1 MELTTKLESPMMLQS
16 IDSTKRSIDMPS
28 ESGLTSHDTDDAGH
42 IQEILNELRQMQQT
56 PRLVTSPDDLEA
68 LEREIRQRTDRLGS
82 LLVGYHLQQ
91 ALDSAALQAEQ
102 ERLVRQWPT
111 PLKNDGRVKG
121 GIRTAQGHTVP
132 VWVTYYRRKGQR
144 RGGKRHA
151 GVYAG
156 LVLLGIYDRCTPAL
170 AAEVSLLAAML
181 GSLREAQDVL
191 ANRGVELDTKTVR
204 LIAYRYAARA
214 RLEPQLDTAAFE
226 DTVAGR
232 RVVISS
238 DGGRLR
244 LRESKRGLKTK
255 KGRQRY
261 TGAWREPKVLIIY
274 VVDAEGKRDPSF
286 APVIDATL
294 TGPDAVFALLRTYLQ
309 RLEITQADH
318 VLFIADGAPWIWK
331 RVPLLMHALGLA
343 AEQVYELLDFYHA
356 VQHLGQVAALRK
368 DWNARAR
375 ARWRTQQ
382 RRFLLRGEVDQV
394 IAAMQVICRGCNRK
408 AIRTHRAYFI
418 RNRSRMA
425 YAKLMALKLPI
436 GSGAIESTVRRV
448 VNLRLKGPSIFW
460 CRASAEA
467 LLLLRSYYKAGRW
480 NLLKYMATSHRALLE
495 A

>member
-1 MELTTKLESPMMLQS
+1 MTS
-16 IDSTKRSIDMPS
+16 D
-28 ESGLTSHDTDDAGH
+28 SGLISQDSDYPKA
-42 IQEILNELRQMQQT
+42 IQDVLDELHELQQT
-56 PRLVTSPDDLEA
+56 PRLVTNPDALET
-68 LEREIRQRTDRLGS
+68 LEREIRQCTDHLGS

-102 ERLVRQWPT
+102 AQLVSQWPK
-111 PLKNDGRVKG
+111 PLKNDGKVQVRVH
-121 GIRTAQGHTVP
+121 TAQGLAVP

-144 RGGKRHA
+144 RAGKRYA

-170 AAEVSLLAAML
+170 ASEVSLCAAML
-181 GSLREAQDVL
+181 GSLDEAQAVL
-191 ANRGVELDTKTVR
+191 ADRGVELDTKTVR
-204 LIAYRYAARA
+204 TIAYRYAARA
-214 RLEPQLDTAAFE
+214 RLEQQIERTVFE

-244 LRESKRGLKTK
+244 LRETKRGPKTK
-255 KGRQRY
+255 KGRRRY
-261 TGAWREPKVLIIY
+261 TGAWREPKVLIVY
-274 VVDAEGKRDPSF
+274 VVDAEGKRDASF

-294 TGPDAVFALLRTYLQ
+294 KGPDAVFALLRTYLQ
-309 RLEITQADH
+309 RLNITQADQ

-331 RVPLLMHALGLA
+331 RVPLLVHALGLA
-343 AEQVYELLDFYHA
+343 AEQVHELLDFYHA

-368 DWNARAR
+368 DWSAQART
-375 ARWRTQQ
+375 RWRTQQ
-382 RRFLLRGEVDQV
+382 RHLLLRGEVEQV
-394 IAAMQVICRGCNRK
+394 IAAVRSICRGRHSK
-408 AIRTHRAYFI
+408 AIRTHREYFI
-418 RNRSRMA
+418 KNQSRMA

-448 VNLRLKGPSIFW
+448 VNLRLKGPSICW

-467 LLLLRSYYKAGRW
+467 ILLLRSYYKAGRW
-480 NLLKYMATSHRALLE
+480 NLLKHMATSHRALLE